1 MDLWFVK
8 YDIEV
13 VRWIFLRLCKLLD
26 RSSIRL
32 CISLSVQSLLFVV
45 IDIIH
50 NCHVFLI
57 ISLSVQSLL
66 FVVIDII
73 HNCHV
78 FLIQS
83 MDIQNCHL
91 FFNRIVF
98 ILEI

>member
-1 MDLWFVK
+1 MTLKLLDRSS
-8 YDIEV
+8 I
-13 VRWIFLRLCKLLD
+13 RLCKLLD

-32 CISLSVQSLLFVV
+32 CISLSQSLLFVV

-73 HNCHV
+73 QIWEYCTAYFPYPRKLCALHALV
-78 FLIQS
+78 
-83 MDIQNCHL
+83 HL
-91 FFNRIVF
+91 R
-98 ILEI
+98 